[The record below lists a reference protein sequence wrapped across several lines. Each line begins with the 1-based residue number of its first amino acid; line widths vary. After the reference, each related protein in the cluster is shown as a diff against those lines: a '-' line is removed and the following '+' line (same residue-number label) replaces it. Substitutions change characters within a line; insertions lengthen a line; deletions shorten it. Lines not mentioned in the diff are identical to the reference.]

1 VLVVPA
7 WVTLKLVPEP
17 KQAMLVTLA
26 DAVIGFA
33 VTTVTVTGV
42 RALSQP
48 VAGLITETWNVVVL
62 ATVPV

>member
-1 VLVVPA
+1 
-7 WVTLKLVPEP
+7 
-17 KQAMLVTLA
+17 MLVTLA
-26 DAVIGFA
+26 AAVIGFA